1 MIVRYRRSRAPALRL
16 LHCQNGIAAL
26 EFALVA
32 PALLMLIFA
41 IIIYSFWFSALLG
54 VRHAAAEGARAAMAG
69 LSSSERADLARARAQ
84 AVINGYGTLLGS
96 GGTPDIQAQP
106 DGIGQFKVQIR
117 YDMSGSPLIRYASFV
132 PLPSTTLGATVIV
145 TNGSY

>member
-1 MIVRYRRSRAPALRL
+1 M
-16 LHCQNGIAAL
+16 AAL
-26 EFALVA
+26 EFALIA
-32 PALLMLIFA
+32 PALLMLVFA

-69 LSSSERADLARARAQ
+69 LSATERVTLARTRAL
-84 AVINGYGTLLGS
+84 AVIDGYGALLSS
-96 GGTPDIQAQP
+96 GGTPDIQAQA
-106 DGIGQFKVQIR
+106 DGTGLFKVQVR
-117 YDMSGSPLIRYASFV
+117 YDMSGSPLRRYAAFV